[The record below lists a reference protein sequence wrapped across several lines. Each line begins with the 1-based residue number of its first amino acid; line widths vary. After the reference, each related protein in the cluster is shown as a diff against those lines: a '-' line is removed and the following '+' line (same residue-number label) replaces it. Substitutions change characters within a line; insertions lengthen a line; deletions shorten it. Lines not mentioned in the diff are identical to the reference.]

1 MATRT
6 AHKGEFTGKHMLI
19 IMLAFFGVIIGV
31 NVTMAVFAG
40 KSWSGLVVK
49 NSYVASQH
57 FNEKLATAR
66 QQAALGWQPQLALA
80 DGKLSYRITD
90 SAGQPVRL
98 ERVTVKFER
107 PVSTANDIEFEL
119 APAGNCSLEAGATL
133 ADGIWVVEIYSEAGL
148 EQPYRDVRRV
158 VLSGGEIR

>member
-1 MATRT
+1 MATRAT
-6 AHKGEFTGKHMLI
+6 TKGEFTGRHMLI
-19 IMLAFFGVIIGV
+19 IMLAFFGVVIGV
-31 NVTMAVFAG
+31 NVTMAVLAG

-66 QQAALGWQPQLALA
+66 EQAALGWQPEIALA
-80 DGKLSYRITD
+80 GGKLSYRITD
-90 SAGQPVRL
+90 QTGTPVRL
-98 ERVTVKFER
+98 DGVTATFER
-107 PVSTANDIEFEL
+107 PVSTASDTKFVL
-119 APAGNCSLEAGATL
+119 KPAGDGSFEADAIL
-133 ADGIWVVEIYSEAGL
+133 ADGLWIVETYSEAGL